1 MVKKSMTEAEAIEV
15 IRKVM
20 HHFARAIQRLEKA
33 EGGVTLAGLTSE
45 CRESAEKYEEA
56 VAACRLAINA
66 LKEIQEY
73 RAIGSVEDLKN
84 LYYLRKRYEDET
96 YDYCGEYGTEECGA
110 KAQLERLKVYEEIGT
125 VEAIAKVVRFFS
137 VDADHHTITEKLD
150 MLAEYKKIGTVEE
163 VKEILQLISEGQE
176 DVDESGISTGL
187 LHTLL
192 EYGQYKKI
200 GTVKECQG
208 AVEKQKAKKVGVWGD
223 GVGDDGEIL
232 YDMYTCPNC
241 EKDYEND
248 YHDYEYCPECGQ
260 RMDRSET

>member
-33 EGGVTLAGLTSE
+33 EGRVTLAGLTSE
-45 CRESAEKYEEA
+45 YHENAEKYEEA
-56 VAACRLAINA
+56 VAACMLAIKA

-110 KAQLERLKVYEEIGT
+110 KAQLERLKVYEEIGA

-137 VDADHHTITEKLD
+137 VDADGHTITEKLD
-150 MLAEYKKIGTVEE
+150 MLAEYKKIGTLEE
-163 VKEILQLISEGQE
+163 CRE
-176 DVDESGISTGL
+176 
-187 LHTLL
+187 
-192 EYGQYKKI
+192 
-200 GTVKECQG
+200 
-208 AVEKQKAKKVGVWGD
+208 AREKQKAKRQNICGGVSICLDCGWK
-223 GVGDDGEIL
+223 IL
-232 YDMYTCPNC
+232 RC
-241 EKDYEND
+241 
-248 YHDYEYCPECGQ
+248 HFYCPGCGQ
-260 RMDRSET
+260 CMERSEA

>member
-1 MVKKSMTEAEAIEV
+1 MVKKRMTEAEAIEV

-33 EGGVTLAGLTSE
+33 EGRVTLAGLTSE
-45 CRESAEKYEEA
+45 YHENAEKYEEA
-56 VAACRLAINA
+56 VAACMLAIKA

-110 KAQLERLKVYEEIGT
+110 KAQLERLKVYEEIGA

-137 VDADHHTITEKLD
+137 VDADGHTITEKLD
-150 MLAEYKKIGTVEE
+150 MLAEYKKIGTFEE
-163 VKEILQLISEGQE
+163 CRE
-176 DVDESGISTGL
+176 
-187 LHTLL
+187 
-192 EYGQYKKI
+192 
-200 GTVKECQG
+200 
-208 AVEKQKAKKVGVWGD
+208 AMEKQKPKKVGVWGD
-223 GVGDDGEIL
+223 SVGDDGEIL

-241 EKDYEND
+241 EK
-248 YHDYEYCPECGQ
+248 
-260 RMDRSET
+260 RL

>member
-33 EGGVTLAGLTSE
+33 EGRVTLAGLTSE

-56 VAACRLAINA
+56 VAACMPAINA

-110 KAQLERLKVYEEIGT
+110 KAQLERLKVYEEIGGCQ
-125 VEAIAKVVRFFS
+125 R
-137 VDADHHTITEKLD
+137 
-150 MLAEYKKIGTVEE
+150 LAYFGRV
-163 VKEILQLISEGQE
+163 
-176 DVDESGISTGL
+176 
-187 LHTLL
+187 
-192 EYGQYKKI
+192 
-200 GTVKECQG
+200 
-208 AVEKQKAKKVGVWGD
+208 
-223 GVGDDGEIL
+223 
-232 YDMYTCPNC
+232 
-241 EKDYEND
+241 
-248 YHDYEYCPECGQ
+248 
-260 RMDRSET
+260 

>member
-20 HHFARAIQRLEKA
+20 HHSAGAIQRLEKA
-33 EGGVTLAGLTSE
+33 EGRMAPAGLASE
-45 CRESAEKYEEA
+45 YRENVEKYEGE
-56 VAACRLAINA
+56 VAACMLAIKA

-96 YDYCGEYGTEECGA
+96 YDYCGEYGTSECGA

-125 VEAIAKVVRFFS
+125 LEAIKKVVRFFNG
-137 VDADHHTITEKLD
+137 HTIIEKLD
-150 MLAEYKKIGTVEE
+150 MLAEYKKIGTLEE
-163 VKEILQLISEGQE
+163 CRE
-176 DVDESGISTGL
+176 
-187 LHTLL
+187 
-192 EYGQYKKI
+192 
-200 GTVKECQG
+200 
-208 AVEKQKAKKVGVWGD
+208 AREKQKAKKVSVWGD

-241 EKDYEND
+241 DKDYEID
-248 YHDYEYCPECGQ
+248 YHDYKYCPECGQ
-260 RMDRSET
+260 CMDRSET

>member
-33 EGGVTLAGLTSE
+33 EGRVTLAGLTSE

-56 VAACRLAINA
+56 VAACMLAINA

-125 VEAIAKVVRFFS
+125 VEAIAKVVKFFS
-137 VDADHHTITEKLD
+137 IDSDHHTITEKLD
-150 MLAEYKKIGTVEE
+150 MLAEYKKIGTLEE
-163 VKEILQLISEGQE
+163 CRE
-176 DVDESGISTGL
+176 
-187 LHTLL
+187 
-192 EYGQYKKI
+192 
-200 GTVKECQG
+200 
-208 AVEKQKAKKVGVWGD
+208 AREKQKPKKVSVWGD

-241 EKDYEND
+241 DKDYEID
-248 YHDYEYCPECGQ
+248 YHDYKYCPECGQ
-260 RMDRSET
+260 CMDRSET

>member
-33 EGGVTLAGLTSE
+33 EGRVTLAGLTSE

-56 VAACRLAINA
+56 VAACMLAINA

-125 VEAIAKVVRFFS
+125 VEEIKKAVKFLNFCYDSAVAN
-137 VDADHHTITEKLD
+137 DLHT
-150 MLAEYKKIGTVEE
+150 LAEYKKIGTVEE